1 MNVKG
6 RDMKENFT
14 MKYVIEQSDKNGYD
28 IIEKE
33 MIKSKLIYEDSQ
45 ISKKIEKFRQSVIS
59 PRA

>member
-1 MNVKG
+1 MIPSRKLTNIDEEYKSPMNVKG

-33 MIKSKLIYEDSQ
+33 MIKSKLIYEDS
-45 ISKKIEKFRQSVIS
+45 
-59 PRA
+59 

>member
-6 RDMKENFT
+6 KDMKGNFT

-33 MIKSKLIYEDSQ
+33 MIKSKLIYEDS
-45 ISKKIEKFRQSVIS
+45 
-59 PRA
+59 